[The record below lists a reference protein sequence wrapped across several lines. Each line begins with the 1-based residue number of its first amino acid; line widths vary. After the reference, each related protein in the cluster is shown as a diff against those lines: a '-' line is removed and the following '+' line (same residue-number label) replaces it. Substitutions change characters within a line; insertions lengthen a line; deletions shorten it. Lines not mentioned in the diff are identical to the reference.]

1 MKEEKKKREKEEE
14 EKEEK
19 EKEEREKEEKEE
31 EEEEKDKDKE
41 KRTSHISRRSSV
53 KSKRT
58 STIDA
63 KNSPYLSSSPS
74 PSKNKSKPGTS
85 ISKRSVSPGSV
96 GSPKPRTAPREDDC
110 ETWTIHAEDQID
122 RLQSERV
129 LYKYI

>member
-14 EKEEK
+14 EEEK
-19 EKEEREKEEKEE
+19 E
-31 EEEEKDKDKE
+31 KDKE

-63 KNSPYLSSSPS
+63 KKSPYLSSS